1 MGSRKKSGCAKKD
14 KRRRKRERP
23 DHEREL
29 TRAYFLDGETGPWAM
44 KLAARESLTR
54 LGVGAV
60 EDDTVVGSAAI
71 GDGTSVGDETNVGDA
86 AGGGFGTT
94 GESPADPDGA
104 RLAPAKADRGRTGPD
119 YSAPSSI
126 DSLTD
131 PVLHAI
137 ATRRSI
143 SKVGPETPSDSDLR
157 EIIRII
163 STVADHKALKPWRFL
178 ILRGDD
184 RIRLGE
190 ALDEADGV
198 TRKDG
203 EVNMK
208 PLRAELLLALVSSP
222 TPHPK
227 VPEWEQ
233 HATAAGAGH
242 LLELAL
248 WQAGWGV
255 MWRSGH
261 LTNAPAVRRLHR
273 LRDGEL
279 LMGWFYI
286 GSVPERYRARLAAG
300 TRPRPDPDQFLDTL

>member
-1 MGSRKKSGCAKKD
+1 MGGKKKSGCAKKD
-14 KRRRKRERP
+14 KRRKKRERP

-44 KLAARESLTR
+44 KLAAKESLAR
-54 LGVGAV
+54 LGAGAV
-60 EDDTVVGSAAI
+60 EGDTVVGDAEL
-71 GDGTSVGDETNVGDA
+71 GDGTTVAVGGVGAD
-86 AGGGFGTT
+86 
-94 GESPADPDGA
+94 GESPAAGGA
-104 RLAPAKADRGRTGPD
+104 RLAPATADGGRAGPD
-119 YSAPSSI
+119 FSMPSSI

-163 STVADHKALKPWRFL
+163 STVADHKALRPWRFL

-184 RIRLGE
+184 RVRLGE

-198 TRKDG
+198 RRKPG
-203 EVNMK
+203 EANTK

-227 VPEWEQ
+227 VPDWEQ

-273 LRDGEL
+273 LKDGEL

-286 GSVPERYRARLAAG
+286 GSVPERYRARMAAG